1 MCKGRSVSSPR
12 PPLAGTTKE
21 VNMMRGTIQEHA
33 TKKISFDSPV
43 RKLPKSELEEL
54 MRSKQKEIAAL
65 ENSVSKLMDK
75 SNASLG
81 KIIGCSIELFLRAWS

>member
-21 VNMMRGTIQEHA
+21 VNMMRGTIQEHT

-81 KIIGCSIELFLRAWS
+81 KIIGCSIELFLRA